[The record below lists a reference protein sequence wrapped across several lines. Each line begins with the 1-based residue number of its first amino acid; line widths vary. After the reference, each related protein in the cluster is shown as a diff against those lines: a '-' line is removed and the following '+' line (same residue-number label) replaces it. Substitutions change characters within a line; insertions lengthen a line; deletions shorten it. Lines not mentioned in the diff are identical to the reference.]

1 MTLPGETIGSGA
13 EPRCPDCQTMPKIGV
28 YSSAAGHYV
37 GTWCQ
42 CGPYSRE
49 SDYYETHEMAQHA
62 LDTGEY
68 GR

>member
-1 MTLPGETIGSGA
+1 MTLPGETIGTGA
-13 EPRCPDCQTMPKIGV
+13 EPRCADCGTMPKIDV
-28 YSSAAGHYV
+28 YQSRGGYYI

-49 SDYYETHEMAQHA
+49 SDYFRSRKDARKA
-62 LDTGEY
+62 LDSGAY